1 MHLFYSIGYI
11 YRIGKLTRHSISTGG
26 AAMKAIRNTEVAVN
40 KVAIIKTPCPVP
52 LINGL
57 KELRNIKCSASVV
70 LWKLARTV

>member
-1 MHLFYSIGYI
+1 
-11 YRIGKLTRHSISTGG
+11 
-26 AAMKAIRNTEVAVN
+26 MKAIRNTEVAVN

-70 LWKLARTV
+70 LWKLARKV